1 MRELAPGY
9 TSEVDTLED
18 HRWDQILQE
27 FDDANIYQTWPYGAV
42 TYGRRNTRH
51 LVLRKDGNI
60 AAIALARIAKLP
72 LINVGIAYVRW
83 GPLWR
88 RAGSEADPETFRQ
101 AIRALRNEFVCRQGL
116 AMRLFPLLFD
126 DDSPCFL
133 NILREEG
140 FSSLSTEIRARTIL
154 MDLSPSLKD
163 LRAGMGGNWKRNLKL
178 AERNELTVIEGS
190 EDRLFEAFIDMYKEM
205 VARKKFVESNDV
217 NKFKTIQAQLPDE
230 LKMRIMLCESGEG
243 LSAGLIC
250 SAIGKTAIYLFG
262 ATSNAGKKSSGAYL
276 LHWKLIEQL
285 KRDSF
290 SAYNLHGI
298 NPIKNP
304 GTYTFKKD
312 LAGKSGKDVYFLGQ
326 FDSHPNVFCHFC
338 LESGDKLRR
347 LYRRLKE
354 LAKASGGSKLWA
366 PSAN

>member
-9 TSEVDTLED
+9 TAEVDTLED

-60 AAIALARIAKLP
+60 AAMALARIAKVP

-88 RAGSEADPETFRQ
+88 RSGSEADPETFRQ

-116 AMRLFPLLFD
+116 AMRLFPVLFN

-133 NILREEG
+133 NIFREEG
-140 FSSLSTEIRARTIL
+140 FSSLSTEIHARTIL
-154 MDLSPSLKD
+154 MDLAPSLKD
-163 LRAGMGGNWKRNLKL
+163 LCAGMEGHWRRNLRL
-178 AERNELTVIEGS
+178 AERNELTVTEGS
-190 EDRLFEAFIDMYKEM
+190 EERLFEAFIDIYKEM

-217 NKFKTIQAQLPDE
+217 NKFKLIQAQLPDE
-230 LKMRIMLCESGEG
+230 LKMKIMLCKSGEDVC
-243 LSAGLIC
+243 AGVVC
-250 SAIGKTAIYLFG
+250 STIGKTAVYLFG
-262 ATSNAGKKSSGAYL
+262 ATSNAGKKSNGAYL
-276 LHWKLIEQL
+276 LQWKLIEQL

-290 SAYNLHGI
+290 SVYNLHGI

-304 GTYTFKKD
+304 GTYTFKKN
-312 LAGKSGKDVYFLGQ
+312 LAGKRGKDVYYLGQ

-338 LESGDKLRR
+338 LEFGDKLRR

-354 LAKASGGSKLWA
+354 LAKASAGGKLWA